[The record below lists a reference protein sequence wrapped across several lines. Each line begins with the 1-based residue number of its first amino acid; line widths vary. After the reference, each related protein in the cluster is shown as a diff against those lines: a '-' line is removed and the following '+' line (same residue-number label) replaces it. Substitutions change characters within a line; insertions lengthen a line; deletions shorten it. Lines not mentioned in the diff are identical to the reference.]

1 MPELTTI
8 WFWLIALMFAAWAV
22 LDGFDFG
29 AGVLHRL
36 VARTDTERREVL
48 AAIGPVWDGNEVW
61 LIAAGGSLFLA
72 FPRLLA
78 AGFSGFYLPVIFVV
92 WGLILRG
99 LSIELRSHLASP
111 LWRSF
116 FDLTFTL
123 SSVVVPLLMG
133 ALLGNV
139 VRGVPLNEQGYFELA
154 LFPAE
159 GEHGVL
165 DGYSLLCG
173 LLVLV
178 TLTAHGANWLS
189 WKTGGVVLERVRA
202 LRVRL
207 WLATAVL
214 WLAAVLATSRVAPE
228 VMGAFTARPLAW
240 AGLLLCLGGLTTLFV
255 KRASD
260 RAPFFGGA
268 AFITGCLVMTVAC
281 LFPVVLRAHT
291 PALSLT
297 VTSAASGPIALRAG
311 LFWWGPGVFLAAG
324 YLWWVLR
331 HFRGKVTAAR
341 DGEGY

>member
-1 MPELTTI
+1 
-8 WFWLIALMFAAWAV
+8 
-22 LDGFDFG
+22 
-29 AGVLHRL
+29 
-36 VARTDTERREVL
+36 
-48 AAIGPVWDGNEVW
+48 
-61 LIAAGGSLFLA
+61 
-72 FPRLLA
+72 
-78 AGFSGFYLPVIFVV
+78 VV

-99 LSIELRSHLASP
+99 LSIELRSHLGSA

-139 VRGVPLNEQGYFELA
+139 VRGVPLNEQGFFELA

-159 GEHGVL
+159 GEQGVL

-178 TLTAHGANWLS
+178 TLTAHGANWLL
-189 WKTGGVVLERVRA
+189 WKTGGVVQARVRA

-207 WLATAVL
+207 WLAAAVL
-214 WLAAVLATSRVAPE
+214 WLAAVLATSRIAPE
-228 VMGAFTARPLAW
+228 VMGAFVDRPLAW
-240 AGLLLCLGGLTTLFV
+240 LGLVLTLGGLATVFV
-255 KRASD
+255 KRAGEA
-260 RAPFFGGA
+260 APFFGGA

-281 LFPVVLRAHT
+281 LFPVVLRAHA

-297 VTSAASGPIALRAG
+297 VTNAASGAIALKAG

-331 HFRGKVTAAR
+331 HFRGKVTVA
-341 DGEGY
+341 